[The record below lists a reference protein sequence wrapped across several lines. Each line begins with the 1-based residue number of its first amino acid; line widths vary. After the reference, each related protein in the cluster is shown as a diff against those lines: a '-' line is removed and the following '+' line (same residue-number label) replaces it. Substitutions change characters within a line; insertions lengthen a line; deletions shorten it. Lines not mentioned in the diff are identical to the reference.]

1 LRAVSFNTFLQVV
14 TYPAEDDVNLL
25 RTFSP
30 TLAMAARMAL
40 LDDIQRLIAVP
51 FAGQVCLHYAMS
63 LQIAQ
68 RK

>member
-1 LRAVSFNTFLQVV
+1 VSFNTFLQVV

-30 TLAMAARMAL
+30 TLAMAAAARMAL